1 MPLTVPVR
9 STGGWF
15 LYAIAALFG
24 IFLFVDAVV
33 LLGFF
38 VLSALTGD
46 PLNPYMGIVMFL
58 ILPGIATAGAALCR
72 WGYRH
77 LSTSA
82 PEARY
87 EVQGR

>member
-1 MPLTVPVR
+1 MPLSVPAR
-9 STGGWF
+9 STGNWF
-15 LYAIAALFG
+15 VYAIVALFG
-24 IFLFVDAVV
+24 IFLFADAVL

-46 PLNPYMGIVMFL
+46 PLNPYMGIVLFL
-58 ILPGIATAGAALCR
+58 ILPAIATAGAALTR

-77 LSTSA
+77 LSA
-82 PEARY
+82 PEAQY